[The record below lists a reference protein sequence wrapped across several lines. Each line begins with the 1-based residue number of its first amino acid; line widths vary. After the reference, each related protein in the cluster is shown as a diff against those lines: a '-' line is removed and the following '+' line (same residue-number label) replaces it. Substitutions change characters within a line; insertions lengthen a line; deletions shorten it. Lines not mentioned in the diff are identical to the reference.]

1 MIFIKNL
8 FRNKTILLALVLYLL
23 TAFVAFDKF
32 VSALDGSLY
41 YFKEMIM
48 IMPVV
53 FMMTVLIEV
62 WIPKEMISKNLGD
75 QSGAK
80 GVLLA
85 LILGSVSAGPIYAAF
100 PITKTLLKKGAGIMN
115 SVIILSAWAVIK
127 VPMLANEAKFLGA
140 KFMVIRWVLTVVV
153 IIVMGYVASLLVKP
167 SQLPLE
173 EDVIDQPSVDEQA
186 CIGCQICIPHG
197 QGILSMKGKKATI
210 DLVKHIEMGG
220 DYLMMASKACPVAAI
235 KLPLA

>member
-1 MIFIKNL
+1 MIFVKNL
-8 FRNKTILLALVLYLL
+8 FRNKTVLLAIVLYLL

-32 VSALDGSLY
+32 VSALNGSLY
-41 YFKEMIM
+41 YFKEMIL

-75 QSGAK
+75 QSGVK

-115 SVIILSAWAVIK
+115 IVIILSAWAVIK

-140 KFMVIRWVLTVVV
+140 KFMVIRWVLTVFV
-153 IIVMGYVASLLVKP
+153 IVMMGYAASLLVKP

-173 EDVIDQPSVDEQA
+173 EDVIDQPAVDEQA

-197 QGILSMKGKKATI
+197 QGILYMKGKKACV
-210 DLVKHIEMGG
+210 DLIKLTELSGENLIK
-220 DYLMMASKACPVAAI
+220 ASKACPVAAI

>member
-1 MIFIKNL
+1 M
-8 FRNKTILLALVLYLL
+8 AMVLYLI
-23 TAFVAFDKF
+23 TAFVAFEKF

-41 YFKEMIM
+41 YFKEMLI

-62 WIPKEMISKNLGD
+62 WIPKDMISKNLGD
-75 QSGAK
+75 QSGTK

-115 SVIILSAWAVIK
+115 IVIILSAWAVIK

-140 KFMVIRWVLTVVV
+140 KFMVIRWVLTVLV
-153 IIVMGYVASLLVKP
+153 IVIMGYMASLLVKP
-167 SQLPLE
+167 SQLPLDE
-173 EDVIDQPSVDEQA
+173 AVSDRPTVDEQA

-197 QGILSMKGKKATI
+197 QGILYMNGKKACVDITKLSEI
-210 DLVKHIEMGG
+210 SEKHLVK
-220 DYLMMASKACPVAAI
+220 ASKACPVAAI
-235 KLPLA
+235 QLPLA